1 MALPEPRL
9 SGRLLV
15 IAGLL
20 GAGAVALG
28 WLVRYVVWRTV
39 RRRRGRG

>member
-1 MALPEPRL
+1 MALPEPPP
-9 SGRLLV
+9 SARLLV

-20 GAGAVALG
+20 VTGAVALV